1 MTQAIFCTSYIPN
14 QQEKHTK
21 NTSNAYR
28 SVVQMR
34 GFSSSIAEVEAGFD
48 RSEILYDILRQMYR

>member
-1 MTQAIFCTSYIPN
+1 
-14 QQEKHTK
+14 
-21 NTSNAYR
+21 
-28 SVVQMR
+28 MR